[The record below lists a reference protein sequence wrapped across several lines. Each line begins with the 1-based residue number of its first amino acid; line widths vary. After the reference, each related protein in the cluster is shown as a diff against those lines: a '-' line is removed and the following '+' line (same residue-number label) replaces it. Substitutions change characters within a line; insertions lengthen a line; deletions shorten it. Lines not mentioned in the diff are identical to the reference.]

1 MKLRIDSRVFAEAA
15 GFAGKAIPL
24 KPVNAILAG
33 LLIEAA
39 QEQVRLSGF
48 DYEVSSR
55 CAVGAEV
62 LDAGNT
68 LLHGRM
74 LNDILSKLP
83 KNVSVELEVNGN
95 RATITA
101 GKSKYTLPALRVE
114 DFPAM
119 PALPDVVGT
128 VDGDEFARAV
138 SQVAGAAAAND
149 NRVHLMCVELRTNG
163 DSLEFRATDGYR
175 AARQSIAWKPKTKTE
190 YVWMIK
196 AKTIQDAAKLAVGE
210 TSILGSAEL
219 IGFRSG
225 SRATTSTLVDATYP
239 PALDKM
245 FEVQPATTV
254 TVERDQLADTVNR
267 IGSVIEA
274 LKPVRLQ
281 ISDGEIEL
289 DGGNDSD
296 TAGQEYADCV
306 LEGEPVT
313 AGFRPQFLHDA
324 LRAFTSDEVVIG
336 FSKPGKPAILSD
348 QTAMRYLLMPINLGA
363 TR

>member
-1 MKLRIDSRVFAEAA
+1 MKIRIDSSVFAESAA
-15 GFAGKAIPL
+15 FAGKSIPL
-24 KPVNAILAG
+24 KPMIPVLAG
-33 LLIEAA
+33 LLIEAS
-39 QEQVRLSGF
+39 QDQVRLSGF

-55 CAVGAEV
+55 CAVRAEV

-74 LNDILSKLP
+74 LTDILSRLP
-83 KNVSVELEVNGN
+83 KGVPVELEANGKKS
-95 RATITA
+95 TITA

-119 PALPDVVGT
+119 PALPEVVGI
-128 VDGDEFARAV
+128 VDGAEFAHAV
-138 SQVAGAAAAND
+138 SQVSGAAAPND
-149 NRVHLMCVELRTNG
+149 NRLQLTCVELRTNG
-163 DSLEFRATDGYR
+163 DTIEFRATDGYR

-190 YVWMIK
+190 HVWMIK
-196 AKTIQDAAKLAVGE
+196 VKAIQDAAKLAVGE
-210 TSILGSAEL
+210 TSILGSDDL

-225 SRATTSTLVDATYP
+225 SRATTSTLVDAEF
-239 PALDKM
+239 PAVIDKM
-245 FEVQPATTV
+245 MEVEPSTTV
-254 TVERDQLADTVNR
+254 TVEREQLADTVNR

-281 ISDGEIEL
+281 IGDGEIEL

-306 LEGEPVT
+306 LEGDPLT
-313 AGFRPQFLHDA
+313 AGFRPQFLHEA
-324 LRAFTSDEVVIG
+324 LRAFTSDEVVMA

-348 QTAMRYLLMPINLGA
+348 QSSMRYLLMPINLGGK
-363 TR
+363 